1 MIVEGLLKSMRLTI
15 FLFFEGSRSDNDSND
30 PTKGFAHV
38 VNGAKK
44 GFVPREGSGQKH

>member
-1 MIVEGLLKSMRLTI
+1 MIVKGLRKSMRLTI
-15 FLFFEGSRSDNDSND
+15 FFEGSRSDNDSND